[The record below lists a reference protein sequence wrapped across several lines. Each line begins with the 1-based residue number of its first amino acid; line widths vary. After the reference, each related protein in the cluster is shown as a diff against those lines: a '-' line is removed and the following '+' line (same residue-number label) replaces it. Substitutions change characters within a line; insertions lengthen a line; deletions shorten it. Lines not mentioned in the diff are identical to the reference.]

1 MSVLADVLC
10 SKCGPRR
17 LDRHVE
23 SDSPQEVLRVV
34 VQEVV
39 ACIWEVA
46 VLELLDVCKG
56 HILHLT
62 C

>member
-1 MSVLADVLC
+1 MLADVLC
-10 SKCGPRR
+10 SKCRPRR

-46 VLELLDVCKG
+46 VLKLLDVCKG
-56 HILHLT
+56 DILHLT